1 MTPSWQ
7 LLALAPSSPS
17 RPMRHLGVRLPQ
29 KPARPPEESLNLDA
43 QQRQFVTDELA
54 DVATYLLRLAAVV
67 DVDLLQAVTEK
78 IERNEQR
85 YPAE

>member
-1 MTPSWQ
+1 
-7 LLALAPSSPS
+7 LLSTTLRNLSSRS
-17 RPMRHLGVRLPQ
+17 V
-29 KPARPPEESLNLDA
+29 
-43 QQRQFVTDELA
+43 DELA